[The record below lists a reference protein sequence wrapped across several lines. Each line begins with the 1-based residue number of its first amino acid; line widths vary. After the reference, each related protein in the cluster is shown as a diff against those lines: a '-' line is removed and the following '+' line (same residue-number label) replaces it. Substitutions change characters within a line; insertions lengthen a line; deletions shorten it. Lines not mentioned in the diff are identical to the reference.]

1 MKDGLATDK
10 VWHDLAND
18 DSLLVKVLTSEY
30 FEDEDNK
37 GSISRDAMIL
47 YAILASN
54 GDAATKAR
62 VLYDVLQDN
71 NQEFISANDKDFG
84 VSVNKII
91 DLATKLVYANLH
103 LVDDTASPKVDPA
116 NFSQIDDKK
125 EEIAENILDDVFGA
139 ASKLTR
145 KEWEGKV
152 AKTQKWLFNTKEAR
166 TKIEKALGLWEKVDS
181 TTSL

>member
-1 MKDGLATDK
+1 MKEGFATDR

-30 FEDEDNK
+30 FEDEENK
-37 GSISRDAMIL
+37 GQISRDAMIL

-71 NQEFISANDKDFG
+71 NQEFISANDKDFNG
-84 VSVNKII
+84 SFNKII
-91 DLATKLVYANLH
+91 DLATKLIYAHLS
-103 LVDDTASPKVDPA
+103 LVDADAHPKVDPS

-125 EEIAENILDDVFGA
+125 EEMGETFLDDVFGA

-145 KEWEGKV
+145 KEWEAKV
-152 AKTQKWLFNTKEAR
+152 AKTQKWMFNTKEAR
-166 TKIEKALGLWEKVDS
+166 TKIEKALGL
-181 TTSL
+181 

>member
-1 MKDGLATDK
+1 MKEGLATDK
-10 VWHDLAND
+10 VWHDLQND

-30 FEDEDNK
+30 FEDEENK

-84 VSVNKII
+84 VSFNKLI
-91 DLATKLVYANLH
+91 DLATKLIYTFVH
-103 LVDDTASPKVDPA
+103 SVDENSQPKVDPS
-116 NFSQIDDKK
+116 NFS
-125 EEIAENILDDVFGA
+125 
-139 ASKLTR
+139 
-145 KEWEGKV
+145 
-152 AKTQKWLFNTKEAR
+152 
-166 TKIEKALGLWEKVDS
+166 
-181 TTSL
+181 